1 MIWIDTKYANLLSV
15 KLERYVVKKHSPF
28 LANFRCPICGDSH
41 RSKTKAR
48 GYLLSSKNGLAMKCH
63 NCGASM
69 GFDKFIEHVDSAL
82 YSQYRLEKFSGKA
95 NKKVAKQKFDF
106 SPKNR
111 INEKK
116 TLLDIIKPVSDL
128 EEKHPAVRYCQSRK
142 LPDYKLSYVYYVDD
156 VSKIASVL
164 PEYRDKI
171 KTHESRLV
179 LPFYDREQNLIG
191 VTMRALDNN
200 KLRYLT
206 VRVDDE
212 KPMIYGYDQVNL
224 SERVICVEGPID
236 SLFLDNAVA
245 VGGSDMKK
253 AMELLPDDT
262 IYVFDNQPRNKQICN
277 LMTKTIDMGKSVC
290 IFQNTIL
297 AKDINDMAKMGYR
310 VNDIVHNNTF
320 RGLEAKAQLSLW
332 RKC

>member
-1 MIWIDTKYANLLSV
+1 
-15 KLERYVVKKHSPF
+15 
-28 LANFRCPICGDSH
+28 
-41 RSKTKAR
+41 
-48 GYLLSSKNGLAMKCH
+48 
-63 NCGASM
+63 
-69 GFDKFIEHVDSAL
+69 
-82 YSQYRLEKFSGKA
+82 
-95 NKKVAKQKFDF
+95 
-106 SPKNR
+106 
-111 INEKK
+111 
-116 TLLDIIKPVSDL
+116 
-128 EEKHPAVRYCQSRK
+128 
-142 LPDYKLSYVYYVDD
+142 
-156 VSKIASVL
+156 
-164 PEYRDKI
+164 
-171 KTHESRLV
+171 
-179 LPFYDREQNLIG
+179 
-191 VTMRALDNN
+191 MRALDNN

-253 AMELLPDDT
+253 AMELLPDYT

-277 LMTKTIDMGKSVC
+277 LMAKTIDMCKSVC

-320 RGLEAKAQLSLW
+320 RGLEAKEQLSLW